1 MTKSQLIARVAA
13 ASPHL
18 AKKDIE
24 ASVNAVFQSMTDAL
38 CQDDRIEI
46 RGFGSF
52 SVKRRPAREGRNPRT
67 GKKVF
72 VPTRRIAVFTPG
84 KAVRM
89 GLNDGNDSDHDHG
102 RE

>member
-1 MTKSQLIARVAA
+1 MTKSELIARVAQG
-13 ASPHL
+13 SPHL

-24 ASVNAVFQSMTDAL
+24 ASVNSVFSAMTEAL

-84 KAVRM
+84 KAVRVR
-89 GLNDGNDSDHDHG
+89 LNGGKDEAEGE
-102 RE
+102 RT